1 MKNLVIVLV
10 VLVVVAGLLAGPLV
24 SSYNKLVPMNEEINA
39 AWAQI
44 NTQLQRRYDLIPN
57 LVNTVKGYAAHETAV
72 FTAVSEARAKLAG
85 SMSPTTSIEAR
96 SAAEQ
101 QMSGALSR
109 LIAIAEAYP
118 ELKADTQ
125 FRALMDE
132 LTGTENRIAT
142 ARLRYNQTVQNYNQT
157 LKQFPMV
164 IFGKML
170 GFSEKPYFQSQPG
183 AQDAPKVNF

>member
-1 MKNLVIVLV
+1 MKNLVIG
-10 VLVVVAGLLAGPLV
+10 LVVVALLAAIIGGPLV
-24 SSYNKLVPMNEEINA
+24 SSYNKLVKMTEDINA
-39 AWAQI
+39 SWAQI
-44 NTQLQRRYDLIPN
+44 NAQLQRRYDLIPN

-85 SMSPTTSIEAR
+85 SMAQGTSVEAR

-101 QMSGALSR
+101 QMSGALGR
-109 LIAIAEAYP
+109 LIAISEAYP

-132 LTGTENRIAT
+132 LSGTENRITT
-142 ARLRYNQTVQNYNQT
+142 ARLRYNETVQTYNQT

-164 IFGKML
+164 VFGKMF

-183 AQDAPKVNF
+183 AQDVPKVNF